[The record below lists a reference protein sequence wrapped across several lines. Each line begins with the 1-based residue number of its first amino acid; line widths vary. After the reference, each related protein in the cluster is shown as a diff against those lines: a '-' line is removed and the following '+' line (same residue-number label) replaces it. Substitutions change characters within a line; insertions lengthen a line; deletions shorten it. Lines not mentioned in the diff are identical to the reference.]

1 MRRYTRKSVAL
12 LLAMLVLG
20 VAACGT
26 PGEEQ
31 PQNDNVVGE
40 QTPGDSAN
48 AGADA
53 QDEKQPQG
61 DDVAGEQT
69 PGDSANTGADTQEQ
83 QDETVT
89 ANKDV
94 IGDKSDAADVTENG
108 DKVGK
113 EKTTVVLSDSGITV
127 DGDGCDVREDRLKI
141 EEAGTYEISGTLS
154 DGYIYVNVD
163 NESEVHIILNGV
175 KVHNADSAAFYS
187 KKAAKVTVTLAAG
200 TENVF
205 TDGANYVFEPEEDEP
220 DATFFAKHDLVI
232 EGEGKLKVVAN
243 YGDAIK
249 GKDSLYING
258 GVIEIDAVDDGITGR
273 DLLQITDGTITV
285 RSQSD
290 AIKSSNDVDPTLG
303 NVIIDGGVITA
314 IGDSDDIQAE
324 NRVIINGG
332 TLSLGDGEDGIQSG
346 NATEMN
352 GGTVTSVK

>member
-1 MRRYTRKSVAL
+1 MRKYTRKATAL

-20 VAACGT
+20 VTACGT
-26 PGEEQ
+26 EGEKQ
-31 PQNDNVVGE
+31 PQNDNVSGE
-40 QTPGDSAN
+40 QTPGDST
-48 AGADA
+48 A
-53 QDEKQPQG
+53 QGG
-61 DDVAGEQT
+61 DVQDEQT
-69 PGDSANTGADTQEQ
+69 PGDSTSQSGDA
-83 QDETVT
+83 QDKQGEDVSD
-89 ANKDV
+89 NKDAAGENNDAAES
-94 IGDKSDAADVTENG
+94 GDKTGGV
-108 DKVGK
+108 
-113 EKTTVVLSDSGITV
+113 TTVVLSDTGITV
-127 DGDGCDVREDRLKI
+127 NGTGCDVRADRLKI

-154 DGYIYVNVD
+154 NGHIYVNVD

-175 KVHNADSAAFYS
+175 KVHNDTSAAFYS

-258 GVIEIDAVDDGITGR
+258 GVIEVDAVDDGIIGR

-285 RSQSD
+285 RSESD

-303 NVIIDGGVITA
+303 NLIIDGGVITA

-332 TLSLGDGEDGIQSG
+332 TLSLSAGEDGIQSG

-352 GGTVTSVK
+352 GGTVTKIK

>member
-1 MRRYTRKSVAL
+1 MRRYTRKAIAFLMAVL
-12 LLAMLVLG
+12 LLS

-26 PGEEQ
+26 EGEKQ
-31 PQNDNVVGE
+31 PQNDN
-40 QTPGDSAN
+40 
-48 AGADA
+48 
-53 QDEKQPQG
+53 
-61 DDVAGEQT
+61 VAGEQT
-69 PGDSANTGADTQEQ
+69 PGENANQGGDVQEKPDEDSTNNNEATE
-83 QDETVT
+83 
-89 ANKDV
+89 
-94 IGDKSDAADVTENG
+94 DKSDAADVTGSG
-108 DKVGK
+108 DKTDGV
-113 EKTTVVLSDSGITV
+113 TTVVLSDSGITV
-127 DGDGCDVREDRLKI
+127 DGTGCDVREDRLKI
-141 EEAGTYEISGTLS
+141 EEAGTYEISGSLS
-154 DGYIYVNVD
+154 NGYIYVNVD
-163 NESEVHIILNGV
+163 NESEVHLILNGV
-175 KVHNADSAAFYS
+175 KVHNEKSAAFYS

-258 GVIEIDAVDDGITGR
+258 GVIEVDAVDDGITGR
-273 DLLQITDGTITV
+273 DLLQITGGTITV
-285 RSQSD
+285 RSESD

-332 TLSLGDGEDGIQSG
+332 TISLSAGEEGIQSENG
-346 NATEMN
+346 TEMN
-352 GGTVTSVK
+352 GGVVTGIR

>member
-1 MRRYTRKSVAL
+1 MRRYTRKATAL

-26 PGEEQ
+26 QDGNQ
-31 PQNDNVVGE
+31 LQNDN
-40 QTPGDSAN
+40 A
-48 AGADA
+48 
-53 QDEKQPQG
+53 
-61 DDVAGEQT
+61 AGEQT
-69 PGDSANTGADTQEQ
+69 PGESANQGGDVQDK
-83 QDETVT
+83 QDESV
-89 ANKDV
+89 AGNEDV
-94 IGDKSDAADVTENG
+94 AGDNSGAAESGDNAGVSENG
-108 DKVGK
+108 DKTGGV
-113 EKTTVVLSDSGITV
+113 TTVVLSDSGITV
-127 DGDGCDVREDRLKI
+127 NGDGCKVREDRLKI

-205 TDGANYVFEPEEDEP
+205 SDGANYVFEPEEDEP

-249 GKDSLYING
+249 GKDSLYISG
-258 GVIEIDAVDDGITGR
+258 GVIEVDAVDDGITGR
-273 DLLQITDGTITV
+273 DLLQITGGTVTV

-290 AIKSSNDVDPTLG
+290 ALKSSNDVDPTLG
-303 NVIIDGGVITA
+303 NIIIDGGVITA

-332 TLSLGDGEDGIQSG
+332 TISLGDGEDGIQSENG
-346 NATEMN
+346 TELN

>member
-1 MRRYTRKSVAL
+1 MRKYTRKATAL

-26 PGEEQ
+26 QNEQ
-31 PQNDNVVGE
+31 PQNDNVEGE
-40 QTPGDSAN
+40 QIPGESTNQRADVQDKQDESVTGNEAIAGDNSGVAESGDN
-48 AGADA
+48 AGDNEATS
-53 QDEKQPQG
+53 ESG
-61 DDVAGEQT
+61 DNAEV
-69 PGDSANTGADTQEQ
+69 S
-83 QDETVT
+83 
-89 ANKDV
+89 
-94 IGDKSDAADVTENG
+94 ENG
-108 DKVGK
+108 DKTGGV
-113 EKTTVVLSDSGITV
+113 TTVVLSDSGITV
-127 DGDGCDVREDRLKI
+127 NGDGCDVREDRLKI

>member
-1 MRRYTRKSVAL
+1 MRKYAGKGMAL
-12 LLAMLVLG
+12 LVAMLVLG
-20 VAACGT
+20 VSACG
-26 PGEEQ
+26 
-31 PQNDNVVGE
+31 
-40 QTPGDSAN
+40 
-48 AGADA
+48 A
-53 QDEKQPQG
+53 QDEKQPQQEIT
-61 DDVAGEQT
+61 AGEQSQGGAETNNNEESVTDEGNVTDNENKADEENVTDNTDVT
-69 PGDSANTGADTQEQ
+69 PGTEEVAGSGK
-83 QDETVT
+83 TV
-89 ANKDV
+89 
-94 IGDKSDAADVTENG
+94 
-108 DKVGK
+108 
-113 EKTTVVLSDSGITV
+113 VVLSDSGITV
-127 DGDGCDVREDRLKI
+127 EGSGCKVKEDRLKI

-258 GVIEIDAVDDGITGR
+258 GVIEVDAVDDGITGR

-290 AIKSSNDVDPTLG
+290 AIKSSNDVDPALG

>member
-20 VAACGT
+20 VAACGNQ
-26 PGEEQ
+26 GEKQ

-40 QTPGDSAN
+40 QTPGDSASQN
-48 AGADA
+48 GDVQEEQTPGDAVNQGADA
-53 QDEKQPQG
+53 QDK
-61 DDVAGEQT
+61 
-69 PGDSANTGADTQEQ
+69 
-83 QDETVT
+83 QDESL
-89 ANKDV
+89 AGNEDAAGDNSGAAESGDNADASKS
-94 IGDKSDAADVTENG
+94 GDKTGGV
-108 DKVGK
+108 
-113 EKTTVVLSDSGITV
+113 TTVVLSDSGITV

>member
-31 PQNDNVVGE
+31 PQNDNVAGE

-48 AGADA
+48 AGTDA
-53 QDEKQPQG
+53 QDEKQPQN
-61 DDVAGEQT
+61 DSVAGEQA
-69 PGDSANTGADTQEQ
+69 PGDSANAGEEVQDK
-83 QDETVT
+83 QDEVVSDK
-89 ANKDV
+89 KDES
-94 IGDKSDAADVTENG
+94 GDKSDIAESG
-108 DKVGK
+108 DKIGAV
-113 EKTTVVLSDSGITV
+113 TTVVLSDSGITV

>member
-12 LLAMLVLG
+12 LMAMLLLG

-26 PGEEQ
+26 QDEKQ
-31 PQNDNVVGE
+31 PQNDNVAGE
-40 QTPGDSAN
+40 QNPGDSAN
-48 AGADA
+48 GGEGA
-53 QDEKQPQG
+53 QDK
-61 DDVAGEQT
+61 
-69 PGDSANTGADTQEQ
+69 
-83 QDETVT
+83 QDESASDKQDAT
-89 ANKDV
+89 
-94 IGDKSDAADVTENG
+94 GDKTDATEGG

-113 EKTTVVLSDSGITV
+113 EKTTVVLSDSGIIV
-127 DGDGCDVREDRLKI
+127 NGDGCDVREDRLKI

-154 DGYIYVNVD
+154 NGSIYVNVD
-163 NESEVHIILNGV
+163 NESEVHLILNGV
-175 KVHNADSAAFYS
+175 KVHKENSAPFFC

-205 TDGANYVFEPEEDEP
+205 TDGVSYVFEPEEDEP

-258 GVIEIDAVDDGITGR
+258 GVIEVDAVDDGITGR
-273 DLLQITDGTITV
+273 DLLQITGGTITV
-285 RSQSD
+285 HSESD

-332 TLSLGDGEDGIQSG
+332 TISLSAGEDGIQSENG
-346 NATEMN
+346 TEMN
-352 GGTVTSVK
+352 GGVVTEIN

>member
-1 MRRYTRKSVAL
+1 MRKYTKMMIAL

-20 VAACGT
+20 VAACGKQ
-26 PGEEQ
+26 GEQ
-31 PQNDNVVGE
+31 PQND
-40 QTPGDSAN
+40 
-48 AGADA
+48 
-53 QDEKQPQG
+53 K
-61 DDVAGEQT
+61 VAGEQN
-69 PGDSANTGADTQEQ
+69 PGESANQGEDAQDK
-83 QDETVT
+83 QDESAGGNEATS
-89 ANKDV
+89 
-94 IGDKSDAADVTENG
+94 GENG
-108 DKVGK
+108 DATEGGNKADGV
-113 EKTTVVLSDSGITV
+113 TTVVLSDSGITV
-127 DGDGCDVREDRLKI
+127 NGSGCKVKEDRLKI

-258 GVIEIDAVDDGITGR
+258 GVIEVDAVDDGITGR

-285 RSQSD
+285 LSQSD
-290 AIKSSNDVDPTLG
+290 GLKSSNDKDPTLG
-303 NVIIDGGVITA
+303 NIIIDGGTLTV

-332 TLSLGDGEDGIQSG
+332 TLSLGDGEDGIQSANG
-346 NATEMN
+346 TEMN
-352 GGTVTSVK
+352 GGTVSGIK

>member
-1 MRRYTRKSVAL
+1 MRKYTRKSIAL

-26 PGEEQ
+26 QDEKQ

-40 QTPGDSAN
+40 QTPGDVAN
-48 AGADA
+48 QGEDA
-53 QDEKQPQG
+53 QDKQG
-61 DDVAGEQT
+61 EDVSDNNE
-69 PGDSANTGADTQEQ
+69 
-83 QDETVT
+83 
-89 ANKDV
+89 
-94 IGDKSDAADVTENG
+94 DKSDDTDVTESG
-108 DKVGK
+108 DKTGGV
-113 EKTTVVLSDSGITV
+113 TTVVLSDSGITV
-127 DGDGCDVREDRLKI
+127 DGSGCDVRADRLKI

-154 DGYIYVNVD
+154 NGHIYVNVD

-175 KVHNADSAAFYS
+175 KVHNPKSAAFYS

-258 GVIEIDAVDDGITGR
+258 GVIEVDAVDDGIIGR
-273 DLLQITDGTITV
+273 DLLQITGGNITV
-285 RSQSD
+285 RSESD
-290 AIKSSNDVDPTLG
+290 AVKASNDVDPTLG

-332 TLSLGDGEDGIQSG
+332 TLSLSAGEDGIQSG

-352 GGTVTSVK
+352 GGTVTKIK